1 MKRICHYT
9 LMVLA
14 LTFLSCSDE
23 NSNGDKNPPAGEEVV
38 ITATP
43 SISLENV
50 PSEGTQ
56 FILRVSSTGDWR
68 ISSDSDWI
76 THFPTGGVK
85 NETTEVNVSIAA
97 NADFDS
103 RDGALSIKSGSTIK
117 VVNIHQNSSN
127 QISISNSELMCGSSE
142 SSFEIK
148 VNSNISWESSVDVDW
163 CAVVPS
169 NGGPGETVV
178 TIKALSNS
186 TSDSRT
192 ANITFKA
199 GDSSATATVEQ
210 YGENINVPE
219 GYTLVWHDEF
229 NEGTKLSSDWTI
241 EVQPS
246 GWVNNELQNYVKT
259 PVDGKN
265 TVELKNGFL
274 NINCFKG
281 SDGKIYSGR
290 VYAKARS
297 GWTYGYFEA
306 SINLPSGKGTWP
318 AFWMMPVN
326 FSKWPDDGEMD
337 IMEEVGTVPNEVSS
351 SMHAKGHYHANNTQI
366 TKARMLPGAEG
377 SFNTYAMEWTPEKIT
392 TYVNGTPLLTYNNDG
407 SGEVNWPYNDPF
419 YVILNL
425 AWGGS
430 WGGMNGVDESAL
442 PVTLL
447 VDYVRVFQKK

>member
-1 MKRICHYT
+1 MKTLHYGI
-9 LMVLA
+9 LFLSLA
-14 LTFLSCSDE
+14 FMSCSDD
-23 NSNGDKNPPAGEEVV
+23 SNDGPGSTPSDGTV

-43 SISLENV
+43 SISTTDIS
-50 PSEGTQ
+50 SEATE
-56 FILRVSSTGDWR
+56 FILTVTSDRDWR
-68 ISSDSDWI
+68 ISSDSEWI
-76 THFPTGGVK
+76 KHFPNGGVK
-85 NETTEVNVSIAA
+85 NEPTEVKVTVAENK
-97 NADFDS
+97 DFEG
-103 RDGALSIKSGSTIK
+103 RDGALTIKAASTTK
-117 VVNIHQNSSN
+117 VVNIHQNSTN
-127 QISISNSELMCGSSE
+127 QITLSNSDLMCGSAE
-142 SSFEIK
+142 STID
-148 VNSNISWESSVDVDW
+148 VTINSNVSWEATVDADW
-163 CAVVPS
+163 CAVIPS
-169 NGGPGETVV
+169 NGVAGETDIVV
-178 TIKALSNS
+178 KTVAND
-186 TSDSRT
+186 TEANRT

-199 GDSSATATVEQ
+199 GDASVTATLIQ

-219 GYTLVWHDEF
+219 GYTMVWHDEF
-229 NEGTKLSSDWTI
+229 NEGTTLSSDWTI

-290 VYAKARS
+290 VYAKNRS

-351 SMHAKGHYHANNTQI
+351 SMHALGHYHANNTQI
-366 TKARMLPGAEG
+366 TKARMLEGAEG
-377 SFNTYAMEWTPEKIT
+377 SFNTYAMEWTPDKIT

-407 SGEVNWPYNDPF
+407 SGEINWPYNDPF
-419 YVILNL
+419 YIILNL

-447 VDYVRVFQKK
+447 VDYVRVFQKQ